1 MVALEVCGDAVQR
14 ATALYDVISGE
25 AEAGERL
32 GRLTDAVATS
42 LLDAKL
48 LAILNPERHG
58 GLGGSWR
65 DFYGAVE
72 AIARADGSAGWCTSV
87 CNAINHA
94 LLLGLPAEGRDE
106 VFGAGPS
113 SCWASLI
120 PKAVATPEAGGFR
133 VSCPGTFGSGSSI
146 SSWVMVAANA
156 GEPGEGRYRAFVVP
170 KAEVEIKPG
179 SWDVMGLRATAS
191 IDYTITDRFVPA
203 RRSWE
208 YAWAGA
214 DASGPMSALA
224 AARLNAIGLTA
235 FASGVGQRALDE
247 LIASATK
254 TRRTVAEGLQAED
267 SVVQSGVG
275 ELDGRMKAARTHL
288 LGLVSAVE
296 ERTAEGRVLS
306 LQEGLE
312 LSQAC
317 LTLAKA
323 ARDVVVFAFD
333 QVGTSAVYSHQPLQ
347 RCLRD
352 IFTGLKHVAF
362 TPAFM
367 SLVGRQQLGLP
378 SSRTVL

>member
-1 MVALEVCGDAVQR
+1 MDALEARGGAVER
-14 ATALYDVISGE
+14 ATALHDVISAE

-32 GRLTDAVATS
+32 GRLTDVVAAS
-42 LLDAKL
+42 LLDGKL
-48 LAILNPERHG
+48 LAILNSERHG

-72 AIARADGSAGWCTSV
+72 AIARADGSAGWCASV

-94 LLLGLPAEGRDE
+94 LVLGLPAEGRDE

-235 FASGVGQRALDE
+235 FASGVGQRALAE
-247 LIASATK
+247 LIASAAK

-267 SVVQSGVG
+267 GVVQSGVG

-288 LGLVSAVE
+288 LALVSSTEA
-296 ERTAEGRVLS
+296 RASEGRALS
-306 LQEGLE
+306 PQEGLE

-323 ARDVVVFAFD
+323 ARDMVVFAFD
-333 QVGTSAVYSHQPLQ
+333 HAGTSAVYSRQPLQ

-378 SSRTVL
+378 NSRTVL